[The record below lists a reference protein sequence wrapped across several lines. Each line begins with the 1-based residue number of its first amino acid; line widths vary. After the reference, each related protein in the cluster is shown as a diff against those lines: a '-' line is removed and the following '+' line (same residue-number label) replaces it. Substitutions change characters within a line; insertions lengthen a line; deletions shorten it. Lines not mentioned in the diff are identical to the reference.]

1 MEPKEVAKWR
11 NVNKLTRISLPL
23 KKTVEQIFNI
33 SGLESVAD
41 NEPELAGIMR
51 LPLNSYNPLIFFGAL
66 MEDIVE
72 GNKNYD
78 ILFRPLMLHL
88 SRSFLELSDEQE
100 ENYTEDFEA
109 RFKMRV
115 ERYMVKICFMGG
127 HFDLCFE
134 ISKQH
139 NSSLVWLEFLDSV
152 KLGHNPIVECIIQRC
167 TDMDVNLVGSALFC
181 AVSNGHASIVGI
193 LLKNRPDISVFNVN
207 ISLHSAAVNGRTQIV
222 EFILK
227 HRPDIDVLIV
237 RAALFGAV
245 ENGHASIVEI
255 LIQNRNDIC
264 AFNVDRALQSA
275 VRNGHAP
282 IVEILIQN
290 LSDIPANNVGTC
302 LRLAVENGQTTIV
315 EILIQNRTD
324 IPTNY
329 LVQALDYATENGH
342 TRIFDL
348 IHNYNENIIAD
359 VADNFER

>member
-1 MEPKEVAKWR
+1 MIRYIARFLEPKEVAKWR
-11 NVNKLTRISLPL
+11 NVNKLTRVSFPL

-33 SGLESVAD
+33 SGLESVAE

-51 LPLNSYNPLIFFGAL
+51 LPLDRYNPLIFFGAL
-66 MEDIVE
+66 MEDIVG

-109 RFKMRV
+109 RFKMGV
-115 ERYMVKICFMGG
+115 ERCILKTCFMGG
-127 HFDLCFE
+127 HFDLGIEISKHNQGLVCFE
-134 ISKQH
+134 ILDYIQSGYTPP
-139 NSSLVWLEFLDSV
+139 VEFLQHHTYMDANLV
-152 KLGHNPIVECIIQRC
+152 CAALLTAVINGRAPIVEIIIQ
-167 TDMDVNLVGSALFC
+167 
-181 AVSNGHASIVGI
+181 
-193 LLKNRPDISVFNVN
+193 NRPDIPAYNVGTC
-207 ISLHSAAVNGRTQIV
+207 LHSAAQSGCTQIV
-222 EFILK
+222 EILLQN
-227 HRPDIDVLIV
+227 RTDIDVILV
-237 RAALFGAV
+237 GAAIFGAV
-245 ENGHASIVEI
+245 KNGHI
-255 LIQNRNDIC
+255 
-264 AFNVDRALQSA
+264 
-275 VRNGHAP
+275 P
-282 IVEILIQN
+282 IVEILIKN
-290 LSDIPANNVGTC
+290 RTDIPANNVGKC